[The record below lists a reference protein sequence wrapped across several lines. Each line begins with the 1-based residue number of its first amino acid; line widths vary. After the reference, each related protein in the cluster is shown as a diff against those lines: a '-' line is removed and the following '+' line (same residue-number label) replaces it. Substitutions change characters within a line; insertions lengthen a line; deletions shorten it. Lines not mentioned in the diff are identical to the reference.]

1 MLGVTLPPRS
11 SPFLYTR
18 ALEWLEQQ
26 QSEGV
31 AGGTGIEVTASGF
44 SLSVLLCGARNGAH
58 LGPEPPVIQ
67 NCCCVSKE
75 SRCQGSWG
83 LFWHCH
89 DDNSSSWASCFHH
102 LFAGGSARQL
112 IRSKLK
118 FSMPV
123 VFFGFQKGQGTAGG
137 QMWVAGGKGY
147 PQEAKPLGWLVI
159 RSAGFQQR
167 NRCSV
172 P

>member
-1 MLGVTLPPRS
+1 MGSMAGKDAQMLGVTLPPRS

-44 SLSVLLCGARNGAH
+44 SLTALLCGARNGAH

-83 LFWHCH
+83 C
-89 DDNSSSWASCFHH
+89 S
-102 LFAGGSARQL
+102 
-112 IRSKLK
+112 
-118 FSMPV
+118 
-123 VFFGFQKGQGTAGG
+123 GTAMTTGALG
-137 QMWVAGGKGY
+137 LPASTICLQVALPG
-147 PQEAKPLGWLVI
+147 
-159 RSAGFQQR
+159 S
-167 NRCSV
+167 
-172 P
+172 